1 MARPEESGDLK
12 AENASLREQVTA
24 LLARCE
30 ELERRLGQNSSN
42 SSRPPSSD
50 PPQTPK
56 RAGREPSGRKAG
68 GQHGHA
74 GRHRQMVAD
83 PDVTI
88 EHPPE
93 RCGGCGVGLAD
104 GESVGEPVCHQV
116 WELPAVV
123 CLVTEHQR
131 LRRRCA
137 CCGKVTLA
145 DVAPGTPEGAFGP
158 NLCATVIGL
167 AAHMSREEVSKF
179 VCDNFACPMTAASVE
194 AICKRAS
201 DALAGAY
208 DELAD
213 AVREQPVVHADETGW
228 RWPGLRRWAWL
239 ASSEQIAVY
248 HLTDSRAARVAK
260 DLLGEDFEGIL
271 VSDRYGAYSWI
282 DPAQRQA
289 CWSHLTRD
297 FQALADRG
305 GRIAKLGRALKKT
318 AAEILA
324 AHRAHEAQG
333 RLVAWHEPELL
344 DLHHRLMDLLEQGA
358 RMRDEKTS
366 RFCARLLDLWPALW
380 NFTEIAGVDPTNNRA
395 ERALRFAV
403 LLRKRSGGTR
413 TDHGD
418 RFIERMLTVRETCR
432 LQGRSMHDYML
443 DAITAALHGQP
454 TPSLLPAGP

>member
-1 MARPEESGDLK
+1 MMVEMQE
-12 AENASLREQVTA
+12 LR
-24 LLARCE
+24 
-30 ELERRLGQNSSN
+30 RRLGQNSSN

-56 RAGREPSGRKAG
+56 RATRGPSGRKAG
-68 GQHGHA
+68 GQPGHG
-74 GRHRQMVAD
+74 GSHRQMVAD
-83 PDVTI
+83 PDATV
-88 EHPPE
+88 EHLPE
-93 RCGGCGVGLAD
+93 HCSGCGGDLGAGEPVGD
-104 GESVGEPVCHQV
+104 PVCHQV

-123 CLVTEHQR
+123 CVVTEHRR

-145 DVAPGTPEGAFGP
+145 DVAAGTPVGAFGP
-158 NLCATVIGL
+158 NLCATVVGL
-167 AAHMSREEVSKF
+167 AAHMSREQVARF
-179 VCDNFACPMTAASVE
+179 VCDNFGCPMTAASVE

-201 DALAGAY
+201 DALTGAY

-239 ASSEQIAVY
+239 ASTDEIAVY

-260 DLLGEDFEGIL
+260 DLLGEDFAGVL
-271 VSDRYGAYSWI
+271 VSDRYGGYGWI

-305 GRIAKLGRALKKT
+305 GRIAKLGRALKQT

-333 RLVAWHEPELL
+333 RRVAWHEPELL
-344 DLHHRLMDLLEQGA
+344 EHHHRLMDLLEQGA

-366 RFCARLLDLWPALW
+366 RFCGRLLDLL
-380 NFTEIAGVDPTNNRA
+380 
-395 ERALRFAV
+395 
-403 LLRKRSGGTR
+403 
-413 TDHGD
+413 
-418 RFIERMLTVRETCR
+418 
-432 LQGRSMHDYML
+432 
-443 DAITAALHGQP
+443 
-454 TPSLLPAGP
+454 AGPRLLVHRV

>member
-1 MARPEESGDLK
+1 M
-12 AENASLREQVTA
+12 REQ
-24 LLARCE
+24 LAAMMVEMR
-30 ELERRLGQNSSN
+30 ELRRRLGQNSTN

-50 PPQTPK
+50 PPRTPK
-56 RAGREPSGRKAG
+56 RPGRQSSGRKPG
-68 GQHGHA
+68 GQPGHE
-74 GRHRQMVAD
+74 GSHRQMVAE
-83 PDVTI
+83 PDATV

-93 RCGGCGVGLAD
+93 RCDGCGGDLAD
-104 GESVGEPVCHQV
+104 GEAVGDPVCHQV

-123 CLVTEHQR
+123 CGVTEHRR
-131 LRRRCA
+131 LRRRCG
-137 CCGKVTLA
+137 CCGKLTLG

-158 NLCATVIGL
+158 NLCATVVGL
-167 AAHMSREEVSKF
+167 ATHMSREEVAKF
-179 VCDNFACPMTAASVE
+179 VCDNFACPMSPASVE

-201 DALAGAY
+201 QALAGAY

-239 ASSEQIAVY
+239 ASTEQIAVY

-260 DLLGEDFEGIL
+260 DLLGEDFKGIL
-271 VSDRYGAYSWI
+271 VSDRYGGYRWI

-305 GRIAKLGRALKKT
+305 GRVAKLGRALKQT
-318 AAEILA
+318 AGEILA
-324 AHRAHEAQG
+324 AHRAHEAEG
-333 RLVAWHEPELL
+333 RRVAWHEPELL
-344 DLHHRLMDLLEQGA
+344 ELHHRLMDLLEQGA

-366 RFCARLLDLWPALW
+366 RFCRGLLDLWPALW
-380 NFTEIAGVDPTNNRA
+380 NFTETPDVDPTNNRA

-413 TDHGD
+413 TNHGD
-418 RFIERMLTVRETCR
+418 RYIERLLTVRETCR
-432 LQGRSMHDYML
+432 LQGRSLHHYLL
-443 DAITAALHGQP
+443 DAITAALHGLP
-454 TPSLLPAGP
+454 APSLLPAGP